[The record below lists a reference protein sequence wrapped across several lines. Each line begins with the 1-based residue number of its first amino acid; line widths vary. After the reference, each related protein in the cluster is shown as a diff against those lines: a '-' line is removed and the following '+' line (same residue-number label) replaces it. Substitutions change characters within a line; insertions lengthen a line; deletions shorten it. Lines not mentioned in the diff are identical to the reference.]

1 MAARAS
7 ARPAAMSAAR
17 LTEEQLCRWVGRA
30 EAGARIEYHHG
41 HLSVDRSHETTS
53 LDEKARQGLAKVA
66 DRAFALAGEGLLILV
81 QRRLDEGGFSYLAIK
96 ASAPVRRATAAK
108 FRLPAAA

>member
-1 MAARAS
+1 M
-7 ARPAAMSAAR
+7 PATR

-53 LDEKARQGLAKVA
+53 LDEKTRQSLAKVA
-66 DRAFALAGEGLLILV
+66 DRAFALAGKGLLILV
-81 QRRLDEGGFSYLAIK
+81 QRRLGEGQFSYLAIK
-96 ASAPVRRATAAK
+96 ASAPVRRA
-108 FRLPAAA
+108 AAAEFCLPMAA